1 MLNGTNADGP
11 SLPFCV
17 RHGYKQGVFPESLV
31 RCVYLHGPMPGT
43 FQSKCV
49 RVEKD
54 LKASI
59 KPHTSKFVIFC
70 RLIPIFLWVGSL
82 PAVARGGML
91 CQLVID

>member
-1 MLNGTNADGP
+1 MLNGTNTDGL
-11 SLPFCV
+11 SLSFCV
-17 RHGYKQGVFPESLV
+17 QPGSRQGVFPESLV
-31 RCVYLHGPMPGT
+31 RCVYLHRLMPRT
-43 FQSKCV
+43 FHSKYV
-49 RVEKD
+49 RVEKS

-59 KPHTSKFVIFC
+59 KPYTSKFAIFC